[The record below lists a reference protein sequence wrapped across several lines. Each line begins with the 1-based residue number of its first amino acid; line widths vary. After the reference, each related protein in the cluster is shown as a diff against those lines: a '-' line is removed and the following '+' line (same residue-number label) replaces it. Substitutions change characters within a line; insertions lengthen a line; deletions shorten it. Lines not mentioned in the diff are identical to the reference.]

1 MQIGLMETS
10 QIYSHGIKASNIT
23 ELNQEIEELKEALR
37 IMVTVIDRFGFE
49 TWPIFERLE
58 DELALRES
66 IEARMN
72 RWRET

>member
-1 MQIGLMETS
+1 METS

>member
-1 MQIGLMETS
+1 VQFDSLMTS
-10 QIYSHGIKASNIT
+10 LAHSDGIKAQNKA
-23 ELNQEIEELKEALR
+23 ELDQEIQELKEALR
-37 IMVTVIDRFGFE
+37 IMVTVIDRFGFD

-72 RWRET
+72 RWRVT

>member
-1 MQIGLMETS
+1 MQFGSLMTS
-10 QIYSHGIKASNIT
+10 RAHSDGIKARNKA
-23 ELNQEIEELKEALR
+23 ELAQEIEELKEALR

-72 RWRET
+72 RWRVS

>member
-1 MQIGLMETS
+1 MTS
-10 QIYSHGIKASNIT
+10 LAHSHGIKARNQA
-23 ELNQEIEELKEALR
+23 ELDQEIEELKEALR

>member
-1 MQIGLMETS
+1 MQFGSLMTS
-10 QIYSHGIKASNIT
+10 LAHSDGIEAKNRA
-23 ELNQEIEELKEALR
+23 ELDREIEELKEALR

-66 IEARMN
+66 IEARMS
-72 RWRET
+72 RWRVT